1 MRHKMTKTK
10 NVDGVSLGPS
20 CFAYVGDEQDT
31 NTWKLPIRFPGDN
44 DKTVNHIKNGLRR
57 FDEMKHIPQNERM
70 VVWLTLTGA
79 AKAHGIHVE
88 HKPKRVEAETK
99 AVELNRDDSVLTDAE
114 LGAILADADRKADEM
129 LRMLGLER

>member
-1 MRHKMTKTK
+1 MRCKMTKTK
-10 NVDGVSLGPS
+10 KVDGVDLSPS
-20 CFAYVGDEQDT
+20 CFAYVGDSNKTD
-31 NTWKLPIRFPGDN
+31 TWKLPIRFPGDN

-70 VVWLTLTGA
+70 AVWLTLTGA

-99 AVELNRDDSVLTDAE
+99 AVELNRDDSVLTDEE
-114 LGAILADADRKADEM
+114 LSEIIADADLKSDLL
-129 LRMLGLER
+129 LRSLGLE